1 MSTESKISRRQFIQ
15 LAGLTAT
22 GTFLAACNTVTP
34 QTLASPTEAPLP
46 TAPVRAPAVIKPHKV
61 TIEIDGWAVPVTSQV
76 LAKPLFMDFTQQT
89 GIEIEFIPR
98 TGTKETELNRLSSAV
113 QAGTSP
119 YDII

>member
-1 MSTESKISRRQFIQ
+1 MPTESKISRRQFIQ

-22 GTFLAACNTVTP
+22 GTFLASCNTTTP
-34 QTLASPTEAPLP
+34 GTLATPTVA
-46 TAPVRAPAVIKPHKV
+46 VKAPAVIRHHKV
-61 TIEIDGWAVPVTSQV
+61 TIQIDGWAVPVTSQV